1 MTTRKRLFTAIVI
14 CFAAFSVFIWRL
26 SRLTPKRRLSDAGQ
40 VASGQNRQVHFETP
54 SPSPSIEPELAPA
67 ATATAT
73 VPVQSPEQR
82 PEVLPSPDVTPTAQ
96 VAAPTKKLL
105 IPVAGV
111 HSDQLVDT
119 FTAARSEGRV
129 HDAIDIMAPK
139 DTPVLAAADGKII
152 KLFQSKPGGIT
163 IYQLDPDNKTIY
175 YYAHLDRYADGLA
188 EGQTVRQG
196 DTIAFVGDTGNA
208 GTGNY
213 HLHFS
218 ISLVSDPKRY
228 WEGTNINPYP
238 LLTGKQ

>member
-1 MTTRKRLFTAIVI
+1 MTVRKRLLTAIVI

-40 VASGQNRQVHFETP
+40 IGSGQNKQVPFETP
-54 SPSPSIEPELAPA
+54 SPAPSTVPDVTPA
-67 ATATAT
+67 ATAT
-73 VPVQSPEQR
+73 VSVQSPEQS
-82 PEVLPSPDVTPTAQ
+82 PGPLPSPNATPPAQ

-111 HSDQLVDT
+111 RSDQLVDT
-119 FTAARSEGRV
+119 FTAARAEGRV

-139 DTPVLAAADGKII
+139 DTPVLAAADGRII
-152 KLFQSKPGGIT
+152 KLFHSEPGGTT
-163 IYQLDPDNKTIY
+163 IYQLDPDNKTVY
-175 YYAHLDRYADGLA
+175 YYAHLDKYADGLV
-188 EGQTVRQG
+188 EGQTVHQG

-208 GTGNY
+208 GTANY

-218 ISLVSDPKRY
+218 ISIVSDPKRY